1 MLLASNNGHPVR
13 RVHLIGLGG
22 ISMSGLAQVLLQSG
36 FTVSGSDLKASPLT
50 ERLTAEGV
58 HFTVGHRP
66 DNVEGSDLVVYTA
79 AVRPDNVELARA
91 RELRTPV
98 MTRAEL
104 LGQVMEAAGAGVAVA
119 GTHGKTTTTA
129 MVGVILERAGLDP
142 TVLVGG
148 EVEDFGGNARIGGQG
163 YLVAEACE
171 FRESFLDLR
180 PDIGVILNIDD
191 DHLDYFHSLDH
202 VAQAFRR
209 FAERVTAGGAAV
221 LDFDDRL
228 VRGIADGLPA
238 EVLSYALTA
247 EARWQARDIDFRGTP
262 YPSFVALQDG
272 RRVAQ
277 VELAVPGTHN
287 VSNALAAMA
296 VGVRLGVE
304 PEMAAESLAGFRG
317 AHRRFELKGSHDGV
331 TVYDDYAH
339 HPTAIRSTLQA
350 ARRLGAERLWC
361 VFQPHLYSRTR
372 DLLGSFARELA
383 AADRLVVTDI
393 YAAREEDPGDVSSR
407 DLARLV
413 AERGAEVCYL
423 PDFEQIVEYLN
434 RETRPGD
441 VVMTMGAGDVHR
453 VAERFVEGGP
463 ARSKDAKEDSHWRES
478 S

>member
-1 MLLASNNGHPVR
+1 MLLAGSNGHPVR

-22 ISMSGLAQVLLQSG
+22 ISMSGLAQVLLQNG
-36 FTVSGSDLKASPLT
+36 FIVSGSDLKASPLT
-50 ERLTAEGV
+50 ERLMAEGV
-58 HFTVGHRP
+58 RFSVGHRP
-66 DNVEGSDLVVYTA
+66 ENVDGSDLIVYTA

-104 LGQVMEAAGAGVAVA
+104 LGRVMEAAGAGVAVA

-129 MVGVILERAGLDP
+129 MIGVILERAGLDP

-171 FRESFLDLR
+171 FQESFLDLR
-180 PDIGVILNIDD
+180 PDVGVILNIDN

-209 FAERVTAGGAAV
+209 FTERVKAGGAAV
-221 LDFDDRL
+221 LDFDDPL
-228 VRGIADGLPA
+228 VRPIADGLPA
-238 EVLSYALTA
+238 EVLSYGLTT
-247 EARWQARDIDFRGTP
+247 EARWQAREVDFRGTP
-262 YPSFVALQDG
+262 YPSFLAVHDG

-277 VELAVPGTHN
+277 VELGVPGTHN

-296 VGVRLGVE
+296 AGARLGVD
-304 PEMAAESLAGFRG
+304 PELAAESLAGFRG
-317 AHRRFELKGSHDGV
+317 AHRRFELKGTHDGV
-331 TVYDDYAH
+331 VVYDDYAH

-350 ARRLGAERLWC
+350 ARRLRADRLWC
-361 VFQPHLYSRTR
+361 VFQPHLYSRTK

-413 AERGAEVCYL
+413 AERGAEVLYL
-423 PDFEQIVEYLN
+423 PNFGQIVEYLN

-441 VVMTMGAGDVHR
+441 VVMTMGAGDVYR
-453 VAERFVEGGP
+453 VAERFVEG
-463 ARSKDAKEDSHWRES
+463 
-478 S
+478 